1 MENEILNAY
10 LAYCSTNNILLQQPS
25 VIEVKRKY
33 AYLYNVNGIIA
44 KYVIKTGEMIA

>member
-10 LAYCSTNNILLQQPS
+10 LAYCLTNNIIVQQPS

-33 AYLYNVNGIIA
+33 AYLYNANGIIA
-44 KYVIKTGEMIA
+44 KYVIKTGKVIA